1 MMKNLRK
8 NKSGISLI
16 VLVITIIVMIIL
28 AAAIIL
34 SLSNS
39 GIIGKANTG
48 KTEYSLASIR
58 EKIGLELL
66 EQKLNDNVSKEN
78 VESVL
83 SKYGEVTYED
93 EGKNIIRG
101 VKVKEYDKE
110 ILISEIAEEYALPKI
125 EDFEYTFDFEMA
137 AKQIPLDQGNLNKS
151 SNVVAVS
158 YKKGEIE
165 TAWFTDSFSKKGLKL
180 CYNNSPK
187 ETGKRNV
194 QNVNFSTL
202 KIGSGQFSMSVT
214 GNMTEWTSET
224 LKWNKPITKEIILEN
239 TSSEEMTGS
248 YIVYLV
254 GKDIEVSDNVQKC
267 LKIRIKDENGN
278 LVKVFSPREVF
289 SGTTLVTGVIQPGE
303 TAKYT
308 IEFELHFDI

>member
-1 MMKNLRK
+1 MENLRK
-8 NKSGISLI
+8 IKSGISLI

-93 EGKNIIRG
+93 EEKNIIRG

-125 EDFEYTFDFEMA
+125 EDFEYTFDFEMV

-187 ETGKRNV
+187 EMGKRNV

-267 LKIRIKDENGN
+267 LKIRVKDENGN
-278 LVKVFSPREVF
+278 LIQEFSPREVF
-289 SGTTLVTGVIQPGE
+289 AGTKLVTGVIQSGE

>member
-34 SLSNS
+34 SISNS

-93 EGKNIIRG
+93 EGKSIIRG

-125 EDFEYTFDFEMA
+125 EDFEYTFDLIGTSI
-137 AKQIPLDQGNLNKS
+137 QYVTNTSSLNNSDK
-151 SNVVAVS
+151 VVAVL
-158 YKKGEIE
+158 YKKGEME
-165 TAWFTDSFSKKGLKL
+165 TAWFKDPFEKKDLKL
-180 CYNNSPK
+180 CYSNSLK
-187 ETGKRNV
+187 ETSKINV
-194 QNVNFSTL
+194 QNANFSTL
-202 KIGSGQFSMSVT
+202 KFESGHLSVDVT
-214 GNMTEWTSET
+214 GSMTEWTSET
-224 LKWNKPITKEIILEN
+224 LKWNKPISKEIIWEN
-239 TSSEEMTGS
+239 VGTFDAN
-248 YIVYLV
+248 YRLILN

-278 LVKVFSPREVF
+278 LIQEFSPREVF
-289 SGTTLVTGVIQPGE
+289 SGATLVTGVIQSGE
-303 TAKYT
+303 KAKYT

>member
-8 NKSGISLI
+8 IKSGISLI

-93 EGKNIIRG
+93 EGKSIIRG

-125 EDFEYTFDFEMA
+125 EDFEYTFDFEMNA
-137 AKQIPLDQGNLNKS
+137 YHTVPNQGSLNGVG
-151 SNVVAVS
+151 NIVTVS
-158 YKKGEIE
+158 YKKDEIE
-165 TAWFTDSFSKKGLKL
+165 MAWFTDSFSKKSLKL
-180 CYNNSPK
+180 CYNNSIRENSNK
-187 ETGKRNV
+187 TLDKL
-194 QNVNFSTL
+194 NFNTYA
-202 KIGSGQFSMSVT
+202 SGQFSMRVT
-214 GNMTEWTSET
+214 GSMAEWTNET
-224 LKWNKPITKEIILEN
+224 LKWNKPIIKEIILEN
-239 TSSEEMTGS
+239 TSSEGMYGR
-248 YIVYLV
+248 YAVYLV

-278 LVKVFSPREVF
+278 LIQEFSPREVF
-289 SGTTLVTGVIQPGE
+289 SGTTLVTGVIQSGE